1 METKKL
7 IGKSLRPARPVRH
20 LTSASGTV
28 FPFNFQNDYP
38 CNTQYL
44 QSGVSRSKM
53 NGMQTFSQGLN
64 DQQQHPS
71 PVKKERIKY
80 SRDFLL
86 KLSSV
91 SICRKKPDFLPDHPI
106 VLEKPEN
113 NKGFKEHFKN
123 R

>member
-7 IGKSLRPARPVRH
+7 IGRSLRPARPVCH

-28 FPFNFQNDYP
+28 FPFDFQNEYP

-53 NGMQTFSQGLN
+53 NGMQTFPQGLN
-64 DQQQHPS
+64 NQQQHQS
-71 PVKKERIKY
+71 PVKKVYTERIKY

-91 SICRKKPDFLPDHPI
+91 SICRKKMDFLPDHPI
-106 VLEKPEN
+106 VLQKPDPQ
-113 NKGFKEHFKN
+113 
-123 R
+123 